1 MYLVRP
7 GIVVIA
13 VLAMTLLAA
22 ACDDDGE
29 TVRGSGSVIT
39 EEMAF
44 ADFTSVDASN
54 AFEVDIVQSATFS
67 ISIRVDDNVLDLL
80 DVSKEGDTLKLGL
93 ESGVSLTNTTLE
105 ASITMP
111 TLEGLHL
118 SGASKANVS
127 GFRSSGTVDIN
138 ASGASRAILE
148 GSATELTISGSGASN
163 LDLGDFTVD
172 TAEVKLSGASEA
184 TVNVRERIDPVD
196 VSGASRLRYLGDP
209 SLENVTTSGASTV
222 EKGD

>member
-127 GFRSSGTVDIN
+127 GSIQPRSSSAAPAKRQSTSGS
-138 ASGASRAILE
+138 ASIPWMSVVRQ
-148 GSATELTISGSGASN
+148 GSATW
-163 LDLGDFTVD
+163 
-172 TAEVKLSGASEA
+172 A
-184 TVNVRERIDPVD
+184 TPAWR
-196 VSGASRLRYLGDP
+196 
-209 SLENVTTSGASTV
+209 T
-222 EKGD
+222 